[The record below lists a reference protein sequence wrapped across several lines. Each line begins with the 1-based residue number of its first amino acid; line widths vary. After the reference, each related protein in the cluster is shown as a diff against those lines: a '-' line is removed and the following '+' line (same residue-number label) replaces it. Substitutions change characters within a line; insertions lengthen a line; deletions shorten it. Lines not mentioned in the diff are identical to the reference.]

1 MAEGGLNSTGPVN
14 ENKGRNEPFWYKCTF
29 VSIFIKKKK
38 KTTLFDD
45 FDFYDMRNENKLL

>member
-29 VSIFIKKKK
+29 VSIFIKKK
-38 KTTLFDD
+38 TLFD
-45 FDFYDMRNENKLL
+45 DFYDMRNENKLL

>member
-29 VSIFIKKKK
+29 LSIFIYIKKQ
-38 KTTLFDD
+38 LYLMILI
-45 FDFYDMRNENKLL
+45 FYDMRNENKLL